1 MKIDF
6 EDLPHLPTID
16 LLAKKLVEGFIT
28 GLHKSPFHGF
38 SVEFAEH
45 RLYNPGESTK
55 HIDWKVYART
65 DRLYTKQYDEETNL
79 RAYILLDVSSS
90 MFYPADNNGKIKF
103 STIAA
108 ASLAYLL
115 QKQRDAVGLIT
126 FAEKIEKFTEVKS
139 THGHLMQVLQDLN
152 EVLNSKNEQK
162 NTSIADNMHLIAE
175 KIHKRSLVIIFSDLI
190 SSNENL
196 DKIFESFQHLK
207 HKKHEILF
215 FQVNHFKTEL
225 KLDLEDQPYEVV
237 DVETGEKLKLNPFEA
252 RELYQKETE
261 KYFKEI
267 ELRCHQYKID
277 LTKVDIDNDYDQ
289 VLSSFLIKRNKLK

>member
-90 MFYPADNNGKIKF
+90 MFYPAHNNGKIKF
-103 STIAA
+103 SAIAA

-126 FAEKIEKFTEVKS
+126 FAERIEKFTEVKS
-139 THGHLMQVLQDLN
+139 THGHLMQVFQDLN
-152 EVLNSKNEQK
+152 EVLNSENEQK
-162 NTSIADNMHLIAE
+162 NTSIADNIHLIAE

-215 FQVNHFKTEL
+215 FQVNHLKTEL
-225 KLDLEDQPYEVV
+225 KLDLEDQPYEVI

-277 LTKVDIDNDYDQ
+277 LTKVDIDEDYDQ

>member
-6 EDLPHLPTID
+6 EDLPHLPSID

-139 THGHLMQVLQDLN
+139 THGHLMQVFQDLN

>member
-90 MFYPADNNGKIKF
+90 MFYPAHNNGKIKF
-103 STIAA
+103 SAIAA

-126 FAEKIEKFTEVKS
+126 FAERIEKFTEVKS
-139 THGHLMQVLQDLN
+139 THGHLMQVFQDLN
-152 EVLNSKNEQK
+152 EVLNSENEQK
-162 NTSIADNMHLIAE
+162 NTSIADNIHLIAE

-277 LTKVDIDNDYDQ
+277 LTKVDIDEDYDQ